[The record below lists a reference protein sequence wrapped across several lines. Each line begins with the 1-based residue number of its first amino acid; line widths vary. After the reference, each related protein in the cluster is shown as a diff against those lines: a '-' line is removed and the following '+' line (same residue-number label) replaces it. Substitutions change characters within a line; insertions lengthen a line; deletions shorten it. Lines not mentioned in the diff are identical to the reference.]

1 MDRLLHFIR
10 SLTAFSD
17 ESWQLLQSA
26 LESRTY
32 RKGELLLLEGEV
44 CTTLFYIVQ
53 GYCRSYYE
61 IDAIVKNTAFYFE
74 NEIATNLSSF
84 STGLP
89 SEYHMI
95 ACEQLE
101 VVVFHKEILFHLAK
115 ECIEI
120 ESLGRSCIR
129 LFAQRQEELSTIF
142 QLYTAKERLEY
153 VEAKRPEIT
162 QRVPLTQIASFLG
175 VTRETLS
182 RIRRKRVM

>member
-1 MDRLLHFIR
+1 MDRLLYFIR
-10 SLTAFSD
+10 SLTSFSD
-17 ESWQLLQSA
+17 KSWELLQSA

-32 RKGELLLLEGEV
+32 RKNELLLQEAEV

-61 IDAIVKNTAFYFE
+61 IDGTVKNTAFYFE

-101 VVVFHKEILFHLAK
+101 VVVFHKEILFDLAK

-129 LFAQRQEELSTIF
+129 LFAQKQEELSTIF
-142 QLYTAKERLEY
+142 QLYSAKERLEY

-182 RIRRKRVM
+182 RIRKKRIM